1 MSARLRRAQDANLH
15 ALVTVGINQPDRK
28 IALLGRSLQVDV
40 QGDIALV
47 SHQLGMALLG

>member
-28 IALLGRSLQVDV
+28 IALLGRSLEVDV